1 MFDFKPYYQKI
12 ALDDGMVRVYGRPH
26 VAALAHLD
34 SACGTNAT
42 AAYYF
47 ISRYLDM
54 PIDGEKVLSEIMKLQ
69 DVDPDSP
76 TYGNFFW
83 YREESFI
90 LDTNAAFFTMKQLCM
105 ALLMCPEKIPE
116 REKKMLLPALDR
128 SAVWFR
134 KECREYGYYYPNKIV
149 SDGSVLMLIARL
161 REVPELLEE
170 AYDFWNKWLDYTD
183 EYGWGW
189 GENTSKCYA
198 NVINDA
204 FETALLCMD
213 PACRT
218 YARVLEKRQ
227 QLLDYIAYHDDY
239 EVTPSIR
246 TYNHTGKAQ
255 PGGGLEA
262 LTGSNAANGELSV
275 DSQLDENGKLT
286 AGTISGLLLHMAAP
300 AYKPNPDRNRFHR
313 ERIFGTS
320 YANTYK
326 GNNIRLGTISRY
338 PVMCGCDQNSWWG
351 LGWQSMPV
359 SAVAM
364 QHETSFLRFAA
375 MADGRMHSHPA
386 AGWEDKKLFPDENII
401 DSYTYSAQE
410 DNCAVVAR
418 MVEHI
423 ANQASYFADEWYFQH
438 FHGQIKQVGDWF
450 VFDYGDCALA
460 LQSLNGK
467 LKLIQNGEN
476 IRLANVLYDGEDRLF
491 VCRRFISCWAVVAL
505 DSTEN
510 LEEQLQK
517 IPAAAENIQDLRY
530 AREDPCKRLS
540 CGNAVLNFDPDKK
553 DLI

>member
-1 MFDFKPYYQKI
+1 
-12 ALDDGMVRVYGRPH
+12 
-26 VAALAHLD
+26 
-34 SACGTNAT
+34 
-42 AAYYF
+42 
-47 ISRYLDM
+47 
-54 PIDGEKVLSEIMKLQ
+54 
-69 DVDPDSP
+69 
-76 TYGNFFW
+76 
-83 YREESFI
+83 
-90 LDTNAAFFTMKQLCM
+90 
-105 ALLMCPEKIPE
+105 
-116 REKKMLLPALDR
+116 
-128 SAVWFR
+128 
-134 KECREYGYYYPNKIV
+134 
-149 SDGSVLMLIARL
+149 
-161 REVPELLEE
+161 
-170 AYDFWNKWLDYTD
+170 
-183 EYGWGW
+183 
-189 GENTSKCYA
+189 
-198 NVINDA
+198 
-204 FETALLCMD
+204 
-213 PACRT
+213 
-218 YARVLEKRQ
+218 
-227 QLLDYIAYHDDY
+227 
-239 EVTPSIR
+239 
-246 TYNHTGKAQ
+246 
-255 PGGGLEA
+255 
-262 LTGSNAANGELSV
+262 
-275 DSQLDENGKLT
+275 
-286 AGTISGLLLHMAAP
+286 
-300 AYKPNPDRNRFHR
+300 
-313 ERIFGTS
+313 
-320 YANTYK
+320 
-326 GNNIRLGTISRY
+326 
-338 PVMCGCDQNSWWG
+338 
-351 LGWQSMPV
+351 
-359 SAVAM
+359 M

-410 DNCAVVAR
+410 ENCAVVAR